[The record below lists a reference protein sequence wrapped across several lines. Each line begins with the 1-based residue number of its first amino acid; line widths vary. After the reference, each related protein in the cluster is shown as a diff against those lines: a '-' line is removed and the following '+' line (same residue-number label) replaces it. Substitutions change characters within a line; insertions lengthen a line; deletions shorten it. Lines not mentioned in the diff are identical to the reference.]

1 MVAKKKADI
10 SGDSP
15 AVQSHLGILQ
25 SVIQR
30 MATNSSSAKA
40 WCITLVSA
48 ILVLVADKSKP
59 EYAWIAAIPT
69 ALFLVLDAYY
79 LGLEKGFRNAYNDF
93 IDRLHAEDLAVA
105 DLYQV
110 SPKGSV
116 FVLLMKSLFSF
127 SVWPFYVTL
136 AVTIYVV
143 KTYVM

>member
-1 MVAKKKADI
+1 MATSKGIV
-10 SGDSP
+10 SGESP

-30 MATNSSSAKA
+30 MSMNSSSAKA

-59 EYAWIAAIPT
+59 QYAWIAAIPT
-69 ALFLVLDAYY
+69 FLFFVLDAYY
-79 LGLEKGFRNAYNDF
+79 LGLEKGFRAVYNDF
-93 IDRLHAEDLAVA
+93 ICKLHGNDLAVS

-116 FVLLMKSLFSF
+116 FLLLMKSILSF
-127 SVWPFYVTL
+127 SVWPFYLTL
-136 AVTIYVV
+136 VAMIYVV
-143 KTYVM
+143 KVYVM